1 MWENNCRKVSCGI
14 KFLKGPVI
22 LFFVLTMVFYVTVSV
37 NAGVKTNDQEITAK
51 QLVTSTNRP
60 MRNRRDL
67 VLTVGQTEGDLQGRD
82 DKIIQAGIEYLDR
95 LGGGTLHILPGVYNL
110 RNAVYLRPNITLRGS
125 GERTVLRKADSVVT
139 ALVRDS
145 DWFEYGVQVNDV
157 KGFTPGG
164 GIMLRSK
171 KGTGDW
177 QYDVLRATVT
187 AIHGD
192 VLYLDQL
199 TKENFWIDKDATA
212 ATIFPIL
219 TAENVDN
226 VVVRD
231 IVLDG
236 SRDNNEH
243 INGNFAGAV
252 FIQYCNGW
260 RFENVISRNYNG
272 DGFSFQV
279 CDDIQFQNCKAIENA
294 DLGFH
299 PGSGS
304 QRPVFRNCVAQ
315 ANSLGIFF
323 CWSVSDGLVENC
335 ILSRNKRY
343 GISIGHRDTD
353 NIIRQCTIERN
364 GEVGVLFRKEANE
377 FRSGSRNRIEN
388 CIIRDNGTKKQ
399 GIGIDI
405 QGKTQDIT
413 VRNTRLENTAGKN
426 QKIGIRIG
434 EEAERTILQDNTFEN
449 CPVHIENLRSKMAL
463 GVVPLRAEEQSTGR
477 LTAKST
483 NPQSIVHII
492 PHPVALEV
500 HDGQF
505 RFTTGTQV
513 LAGAEAKA
521 EAVKLLDYLM
531 PAMGYRLSLLED
543 SSTVENVIKL
553 EIESSLKEQLGEEGY
568 QLEVTT
574 PSIVIR
580 AAKPAGLF
588 YSIQTLRQLLPPAIF
603 NKQKVEPIEW
613 AVPCVRI
620 TDYPRFKWR
629 GLLIDPARHFIPKQ
643 DVKSFIDAMALHK
656 FNRLQ
661 MHLTDDQGWRIEI
674 NKYPQL
680 TEIGAWMD
688 FTTMRGNGSRK
699 GAGGRHPGGFYTQDD
714 IRELVRYAAERYV
727 TIVPEIEMPAHTG
740 AAIVSCPDIGLYPDK
755 LKKLPPEK
763 RWTANERI
771 LAPRPQT
778 VAFMQDV
785 LTEVMELFPGGYIHI
800 GGDEANMDHWKKS
813 KEMQA
818 LLLRLGLKDEAELH
832 SWFIKQMDAFLRRH
846 GRLLVGW
853 DEILQGGLAQGAV
866 VMSWRGQAGGITAA
880 KAGHDVIMAPTSHT
894 YFDYYQGPAKTEPKA
909 IGGHIPLD
917 KVYQFEPIPA
927 ALDTGQAKRVLGGQG
942 QLWGEYI
949 ADRKHR
955 EYMTYPRAAAL
966 SEVLW
971 SPRDGRNYELF
982 LNRLVEHLKRLNEM
996 DVNYRPL
1003 DR

>member
-1 MWENNCRKVSCGI
+1 M
-14 KFLKGPVI
+14 I
-22 LFFVLTMVFYVTVSV
+22 LFFVLTIVIFVTVGV
-37 NAGVKTNDQEITAK
+37 DAGVKTNDQEITAK

-60 MRNRRDL
+60 MRNQQNL

-95 LGGGTLHILPGVYNL
+95 VGGGTLHILPGVYNL
-110 RNAVYLRPNITLRGS
+110 KNAVYLRPNITLRGS
-125 GERTVLRKADSVVT
+125 GERTVLRKAGSVVT

-145 DWFEYGVQVNDV
+145 DWFEYGVQVKDV

-187 AIHGD
+187 AVQGD
-192 VLYLDQL
+192 VLFLDRL

-236 SRDNNEH
+236 SREKNEH

-252 FIQYCNGW
+252 FIQHCNGW

-279 CDDIQFQNCKAIENA
+279 CDDIQFQNCKAINNA

-315 ANSLGIFF
+315 ANSQGIFF

-343 GISIGHRDTD
+343 GTSIGHRDTD
-353 NIIRQCTIERN
+353 NIIRGCTIERN
-364 GEVGVLFRKEANE
+364 GEVGVLFRKETNE

-388 CIIRDNGTKKQ
+388 CIIRDNGTKKP

-413 VRNTRLENTAGKN
+413 IRNTRFENTAGKN
-426 QKIGIRIG
+426 QKIGIRIS
-434 EEAERTILQDNTFEN
+434 EEAEQTILQGNTFEN

-463 GVVPLRAEEQSTGR
+463 GVVPLRDAEQ
-477 LTAKST
+477 KST
-483 NPQSIVHII
+483 NPQSTVHII

-513 LAGAEAKA
+513 LAGAEVKA
-521 EAVKLLDYLM
+521 EAVKLLNYLT
-531 PAMGYRLSLLED
+531 PAMGYRMTLVED
-543 SSTVENVIKL
+543 SFRVENVVRL

-568 QLEVTT
+568 QLEVTSR
-574 PSIVIR
+574 SIVIR

-588 YSIQTLRQLLPPAIF
+588 YGIQTLRQLLPPAIF
-603 NKQKVEPIEW
+603 NKQKVEGIEW

-629 GLLIDPARHFIPKQ
+629 GLLIDPARHFIPMQ
-643 DVKSFIDAMALHK
+643 DVKRFVDTMALHK

-674 NKYPQL
+674 KKYPQL
-680 TEIGAWMD
+680 TKIGAWMD
-688 FTTMRGNGSRK
+688 FTTMRSNGSRK
-699 GAGGRHPGGFYTQDD
+699 GASGQHPGGFYTQDN
-714 IRELVRYAAERYV
+714 IRELVRYSAERYV
-727 TIVPEIEMPAHTG
+727 AIVPEIEMPAHTG
-740 AAIVSCPDIGLYPDK
+740 AAIVSCPDIGLYPGK
-755 LKKLPPEK
+755 LKNLPPEK

-778 VAFMQDV
+778 IAFMQDV
-785 LTEVMELFPGGYIHI
+785 LTEVMELFPGRYIHI
-800 GGDEANMDHWKKS
+800 GGDEANKDHWKQS
-813 KEMQA
+813 EEMQA

-832 SWFIKQMDAFLRRH
+832 SWFIRQMDAFLTRH

-853 DEILQGGLAQGAV
+853 DEILQGGLAPGAV

-880 KAGHDVIMAPTSHT
+880 KAGHNVIMAPTSHT
-894 YFDYYQGPAKTEPKA
+894 YFDYYKGPAKTEPKA
-909 IGGHIPLD
+909 IGGHIPLE
-917 KVYQFEPIPA
+917 KVYQFEPVPS

-955 EYMTYPRAAAL
+955 QYMAYPRAAAL

-971 SPRDGRNYELF
+971 SLREGRSYELF

>member
-1 MWENNCRKVSCGI
+1 MWKNNV
-14 KFLKGPVI
+14 KFFTGRVI
-22 LFFVLTMVFYVTVSV
+22 LFFVLTMVTFITVGV
-37 NAGVKTNDQEITAK
+37 DAGVGINEPEIATK
-51 QLVTSTNRP
+51 KLVISTNRP
-60 MRNRRDL
+60 MRNQRNL
-67 VLTVGQTEGDLQGRD
+67 VMTVGQTEGDLQGGD

-110 RNAVYLRPNITLRGS
+110 QNAVYLRPNITLQGS

-139 ALVRDS
+139 PLVRDS
-145 DWFEYGVQVNDV
+145 DWFEYGVQVKDV

-187 AIHGD
+187 AVNGD
-192 VLYLDQL
+192 VLFLDRL
-199 TKENFWIDKDATA
+199 TKENFWVDKDATA

-226 VVVRD
+226 VLVRD

-236 SRDNNEH
+236 NRDNNEH

-279 CDDIQFQNCKAIENA
+279 CDDIQFHNCRAINNA

-353 NIIRQCTIERN
+353 NIIRQCTIESN
-364 GEVGVLFRKEANE
+364 GEVGVLFRKEASE
-377 FRSGSRNRIEN
+377 FRSGSRNKIEN
-388 CIIRDNGTKKQ
+388 CIIRDNGTKKP

-413 VRNTRLENTAGKN
+413 IRNTRLENTEGKN
-426 QKIGIRIG
+426 QKIGIRIS
-434 EEAERTILQDNTFEN
+434 EEAERTILQDNTFKN
-449 CPVHIENLRSKMAL
+449 CPVHIENLRSKTAL
-463 GVVPLRAEEQSTGR
+463 GVVPLLAAEKSTGG
-477 LTAKST
+477 LTMKST
-483 NPQSIVHII
+483 NPQSTVHII
-492 PHPVALEV
+492 PQPVALEV

-505 RFTTGTQV
+505 RFTIETQV
-513 LAGAEAKA
+513 LASAEAKA
-521 EAVKLLDYLM
+521 EAVKLLDYLT
-531 PAMGYRLSLLED
+531 PAMGYRLSLLKD
-543 SSTVENVIKL
+543 SSGVENVVRLQIK
-553 EIESSLKEQLGEEGY
+553 SSLKEQLGEEGY
-568 QLEVTT
+568 WLEVTT

-580 AAKPAGLF
+580 AAGPAGLF
-588 YSIQTLRQLLPPAIF
+588 YGIQTLRQLLPPAIF
-603 NKQKVEPIEW
+603 SKQKVEGIDW

-620 TDYPRFKWR
+620 TDYPRFEWR

-643 DVKSFIDAMALHK
+643 DVKRFIDTMALHK

-661 MHLTDDQGWRIEI
+661 MHLTDDQGWRVEI
-674 NKYPQL
+674 KKYPQL
-680 TEIGAWMD
+680 TEFGAWMD
-688 FTTMRGNGSRK
+688 FTTMRSGGSRK
-699 GAGGRHPGGFYTQDD
+699 GAGGRHPGGFYTKED
-714 IRELVRYAAERYV
+714 IRELVRYAAERQV

-755 LKKLPPEK
+755 LKNLPPEK

-785 LTEVMELFPGGYIHI
+785 LAEVMELFPGGYIHI
-800 GGDEANMDHWKKS
+800 GGDEANKDHWKQS
-813 KEMQA
+813 EEMQA

-832 SWFIKQMDAFLRRH
+832 SWFIKQMDAFLTRH

-853 DEILQGGLAQGAV
+853 DEILQGGLAPGAV
-866 VMSWRGQAGGITAA
+866 VMSWRGQTGGITAA

-894 YFDYYQGPAKTEPKA
+894 YFDYYQGPAKSEPKA
-909 IGGHIPLD
+909 IGGYIPLE
-917 KVYQFEPIPA
+917 KVYQFEPVPA
-927 ALDTGQAKRVLGGQG
+927 ALDTRQAERVLGGQG

-949 ADRKHR
+949 ADRRHR
-955 EYMTYPRAAAL
+955 EYMAYPRAAAL
-966 SEVLW
+966 GEVLW
-971 SPRDGRNYELF
+971 SLRQARNYELF
-982 LNRLVEHLKRLNEM
+982 LDRLVEHLKRLDGM

>member
-1 MWENNCRKVSCGI
+1 MI
-14 KFLKGPVI
+14 P
-22 LFFVLTMVFYVTVSV
+22 FFVLTMVIFVT
-37 NAGVKTNDQEITAK
+37 AGANVGVRTIDREVTAE
-51 QLVTSTNRP
+51 QNVTSTNRP
-60 MRNRRDL
+60 MRNRRNL
-67 VLTVGQTEGDLQGRD
+67 VLTVGQAEGDLQGRD
-82 DKIIQAGIEYLDR
+82 DKTIQAGIEYLDR

-110 RNAVYLRPNITLRGS
+110 RNAVYLRPNITLRGL

-139 ALVRDS
+139 PLLRDS
-145 DWFEYGVQVNDV
+145 DWFEYGVQVKDV

-187 AIHGD
+187 DIQGD
-192 VLYLDQL
+192 VLFLDRL
-199 TKENFWIDKDATA
+199 TKENFWIEKDATA

-236 SRDNNEH
+236 NRDNNEH

-252 FIQYCNGW
+252 FIQSCNHW

-279 CDDIQFQNCKAIENA
+279 CDDIQFHNCKAINNA

-304 QRPVFRNCVAQ
+304 QRPLFRSCIAR
-315 ANSLGIFF
+315 ANSQGIFF
-323 CWSVSDGLVENC
+323 CWSVSDGLAEDC

-353 NIIRQCTIERN
+353 NIINQCIIEHN
-364 GEVGVLFRKEANE
+364 GEVGILFRKEANE

-388 CIIRDNGTKKQ
+388 CIIRDNGTEKP

-405 QGKTQDIT
+405 QGKTQDIII
-413 VRNTRLENTAGKN
+413 RNTRFENTAGKN
-426 QKIGIRIG
+426 QKMGIRIS
-434 EEAERTILQDNTFEN
+434 EEAEQTILQDNTFKN
-449 CPVHIENLRSKMAL
+449 CPVHIENLRFKTAL
-463 GVVPLRAEEQSTGR
+463 GVVPLRAAEQSTGR
-477 LTAKST
+477 LSAKSK
-483 NPQSIVHII
+483 NPQSTIPII
-492 PHPVALEV
+492 PHPVSLEV
-500 HDGQF
+500 QDGLF

-521 EAVKLLDYLM
+521 EAVKLLDYLT

-543 SSTVENVIKL
+543 SSPVENVVRL
-553 EIESSLKEQLGEEGY
+553 EIEPSLKERLGEEGY
-568 QLEVTT
+568 RLEVTT
-574 PSIVIR
+574 RSIVIR
-580 AAKPAGLF
+580 VARPAGLF
-588 YSIQTLRQLLPPAIF
+588 YGIQTLRQLLPSAIF

-620 TDYPRFKWR
+620 TDYPRFEWR
-629 GLLIDPARHFIPKQ
+629 GLLIDPARHFIPMQ
-643 DVKSFIDAMALHK
+643 DVKRFIDVMALHK

-661 MHLTDDQGWRIEI
+661 IHLTDDQGWRIEI
-674 NKYPQL
+674 RKYPQL
-680 TEIGAWMD
+680 TQLGAWMD
-688 FTTMRGNGSRK
+688 FTTMRSDGSRK
-699 GAGGRHPGGFYTQDD
+699 RAGVQRPGGFYTQEN

-785 LTEVMELFPGGYIHI
+785 LTEVMTLFPGGYIHI
-800 GGDEANMDHWKKS
+800 GGDEANKDHWKKS
-813 KEMQA
+813 EEMQA
-818 LLLRLGLKDEAELH
+818 LLLRLDLEDEAGLH
-832 SWFIKQMDAFLRRH
+832 SWFIKQMDAFLIRH

-853 DEILQGGLAQGAV
+853 DEILQGGLAPGAV

-880 KAGHDVIMAPTSHT
+880 KAGHNVIMAPTSHT

-909 IGGHIPLD
+909 IGGYISLE
-917 KVYQFEPIPA
+917 KVYQFEPVPSV
-927 ALDTGQAKRVLGGQG
+927 LDTGQAERVLGGQG

-949 ADRKHR
+949 ADRRHR
-955 EYMTYPRAAAL
+955 RLVRCSGRPGKAAAM
-966 SEVLW
+966 SC
-971 SPRDGRNYELF
+971 S
-982 LNRLVEHLKRLNEM
+982 
-996 DVNYRPL
+996 
-1003 DR
+1003 

>member
-1 MWENNCRKVSCGI
+1 MWKNNV
-14 KFLKGPVI
+14 KFFTGRVI
-22 LFFVLTMVFYVTVSV
+22 LFFVLTMVTFITVGV
-37 NAGVKTNDQEITAK
+37 DAGVGINEPEIATK
-51 QLVTSTNRP
+51 KLVISTNRP
-60 MRNRRDL
+60 MRNQRNL
-67 VLTVGQTEGDLQGRD
+67 VMTVGQTEGDLQGGD

-110 RNAVYLRPNITLRGS
+110 QNAVYLRPNITLQGS

-139 ALVRDS
+139 PLVRDS
-145 DWFEYGVQVNDV
+145 DWFEYGVQVKDV

-187 AIHGD
+187 AVNGD
-192 VLYLDQL
+192 VLFLDRL
-199 TKENFWIDKDATA
+199 TKENFWVDKDATA

-226 VVVRD
+226 VLVRD

-236 SRDNNEH
+236 NRDNNEH

-279 CDDIQFQNCKAIENA
+279 CDDIQFHNCRAINNA

-353 NIIRQCTIERN
+353 NIIRECTIERN

-388 CIIRDNGTKKQ
+388 CIIRDNGTEKP

-413 VRNTRLENTAGKN
+413 VRNTRLENTEGKN
-426 QKIGIRIG
+426 QKIGIRIS
-434 EEAERTILQDNTFEN
+434 EEAERTILQDNTFKN
-449 CPVHIENLRSKMAL
+449 CPVHIENLRSKTAL
-463 GVVPLRAEEQSTGR
+463 GVVPLLAAEKSTGG
-477 LTAKST
+477 LTMKST
-483 NPQSIVHII
+483 NPQSTVHII
-492 PHPVALEV
+492 PQPVALEV

-505 RFTTGTQV
+505 RFTIETQV
-513 LAGAEAKA
+513 LASAEAKA
-521 EAVKLLDYLM
+521 EAVKLLDYLT
-531 PAMGYRLSLLED
+531 PAMGYRLSLLKD
-543 SSTVENVIKL
+543 SSGVENVVRLQIK
-553 EIESSLKEQLGEEGY
+553 SSLKEQLGEEGY
-568 QLEVTT
+568 WLEVTT

-580 AAKPAGLF
+580 AAGPAGLF
-588 YSIQTLRQLLPPAIF
+588 YGIQTLRQLLPPAIF
-603 NKQKVEPIEW
+603 SKQKVEGIDW

-620 TDYPRFKWR
+620 TDYPRFEWR

-643 DVKSFIDAMALHK
+643 DVKRFIDTMALHK

-661 MHLTDDQGWRIEI
+661 MHLTDDQGWRVEI
-674 NKYPQL
+674 KKYPQL
-680 TEIGAWMD
+680 TEFGAWMD
-688 FTTMRGNGSRK
+688 FTTMRSGGSRK
-699 GAGGRHPGGFYTQDD
+699 GAGGRHPGGFYTKED
-714 IRELVRYAAERYV
+714 IRELVRYAAERQV

-755 LKKLPPEK
+755 LKNLPPEK

-785 LTEVMELFPGGYIHI
+785 LAEVMELFPGGYIHI
-800 GGDEANMDHWKKS
+800 GGDEANKDHWKQS
-813 KEMQA
+813 EEMQA

-832 SWFIKQMDAFLRRH
+832 SWFIKQMDAFLTRH

-853 DEILQGGLAQGAV
+853 DEILQGGLAPGAV
-866 VMSWRGQAGGITAA
+866 VMSWRGQTGGITAA

-894 YFDYYQGPAKTEPKA
+894 YFDYYQGPAKSEPKA
-909 IGGHIPLD
+909 IGGYIPLE
-917 KVYQFEPIPA
+917 KVYQFEPIPS
-927 ALDTGQAKRVLGGQG
+927 ALDTEQAKSVLGGQG

-949 ADRKHR
+949 ADRRHR
-955 EYMTYPRAAAL
+955 EYMAYPRATAL
-966 SEVLW
+966 CEVLW
-971 SPRDGRNYELF
+971 SLREGRNYELF
-982 LNRLVEHLKRLNEM
+982 LNSLVEHLKRLNEM

-1003 DR
+1003 DK

>member
-1 MWENNCRKVSCGI
+1 MWKNNV
-14 KFLKGPVI
+14 KFFTGRVI
-22 LFFVLTMVFYVTVSV
+22 LFFVLTMVTFITVGV
-37 NAGVKTNDQEITAK
+37 DAGVGINEPEIATK
-51 QLVTSTNRP
+51 KLVISTNRP
-60 MRNRRDL
+60 MRNQRNL
-67 VLTVGQTEGDLQGRD
+67 VMTVGQTEGDLQGGD

-110 RNAVYLRPNITLRGS
+110 QNAVYLRPNITLQGS

-139 ALVRDS
+139 PLVRDS
-145 DWFEYGVQVNDV
+145 DWFEYGVQVKDV

-187 AIHGD
+187 AVNGD
-192 VLYLDQL
+192 VLFLDRL
-199 TKENFWIDKDATA
+199 TKENFWVDKDATA

-226 VVVRD
+226 VLVRD

-236 SRDNNEH
+236 NRDNNEH

-279 CDDIQFQNCKAIENA
+279 CDDIQFHNCRAINNA

-353 NIIRQCTIERN
+353 NIIRQCTIESN
-364 GEVGVLFRKEANE
+364 GEVGVLFRKEASE
-377 FRSGSRNRIEN
+377 FRSGSRNKIEN
-388 CIIRDNGTKKQ
+388 CIIRDNGTKKP

-413 VRNTRLENTAGKN
+413 IRNTRLENTEGKN
-426 QKIGIRIG
+426 QKIGIRIS
-434 EEAERTILQDNTFEN
+434 EEAERTILQDNTFKN
-449 CPVHIENLRSKMAL
+449 CPVHIENLRSKTAL
-463 GVVPLRAEEQSTGR
+463 GVVPLLAAEKSTGG
-477 LTAKST
+477 LTMKST
-483 NPQSIVHII
+483 NPQSTVHII
-492 PHPVALEV
+492 PQPVALEV

-505 RFTTGTQV
+505 RFTIETQV
-513 LAGAEAKA
+513 LASAEAKA
-521 EAVKLLDYLM
+521 EAVKLLDYLT
-531 PAMGYRLSLLED
+531 PAMGYRLSLLKD
-543 SSTVENVIKL
+543 SSGVENVVRLQIK
-553 EIESSLKEQLGEEGY
+553 SSLKEQLGEEGY
-568 QLEVTT
+568 WLEVTT

-580 AAKPAGLF
+580 AAGPAGLF
-588 YSIQTLRQLLPPAIF
+588 YGIQTLRQLLPPAIF
-603 NKQKVEPIEW
+603 SKQKVEGIDW

-620 TDYPRFKWR
+620 TDYPRFEWR

-643 DVKSFIDAMALHK
+643 DVKRFIDTMALHK

-661 MHLTDDQGWRIEI
+661 MHLTDDQGWRVEI
-674 NKYPQL
+674 KKYPQL
-680 TEIGAWMD
+680 TEFGAWMD
-688 FTTMRGNGSRK
+688 FTTMRSGGSRK
-699 GAGGRHPGGFYTQDD
+699 GAGGRHPGGFYTKED
-714 IRELVRYAAERYV
+714 IRELVRYAAERQV

-755 LKKLPPEK
+755 LKNLPPEK

-785 LTEVMELFPGGYIHI
+785 LAEVMELFPGGYIHI
-800 GGDEANMDHWKKS
+800 GGDEANKDHWKQS
-813 KEMQA
+813 EEMQA

-832 SWFIKQMDAFLRRH
+832 SWFIKQMDAFLTRH

-853 DEILQGGLAQGAV
+853 DEILQGGLAPGAV
-866 VMSWRGQAGGITAA
+866 VMSWRGQTGGITAA

-894 YFDYYQGPAKTEPKA
+894 YFDYYQGPAKSEPKA
-909 IGGHIPLD
+909 IGGYIPLE
-917 KVYQFEPIPA
+917 KVYQFEPIPS
-927 ALDTGQAKRVLGGQG
+927 ALDTEQAKSVLGGQG

-949 ADRKHR
+949 ADRRHR
-955 EYMTYPRAAAL
+955 EYMAYPRATAL
-966 SEVLW
+966 CEVLW
-971 SPRDGRNYELF
+971 SLREGRNYELF
-982 LNRLVEHLKRLNEM
+982 LNSLVEHLKRLNEM

-1003 DR
+1003 DK